1 MGADFL
7 RERRKIMSSEELAE
21 ARVAWSISQMLE
33 ELNSLL
39 WDRYGDEFVAFAMEE
54 DEERGAVL
62 EQSLGPARSSSLGS
76 HDPLGSE
83 SSESFIP

>member
-1 MGADFL
+1 
-7 RERRKIMSSEELAE
+7 MSSEDLAE

-54 DEERGAVL
+54 DEERGAL
-62 EQSLGPARSSSLGS
+62 LQQPPEPARSSNLGS
-76 HDPLGSE
+76 HAPLGSE
-83 SSESFIP
+83 SSESFIPQPSASER